1 MQLSDEVLLRV
12 MEDLDSETVAHSG
25 RVQALAVV
33 LGETMGLTPTELHQ
47 LRLGAH
53 IHDIGKKFI
62 PHRILVKKEPLTPDE
77 WQVIEMHPK
86 WGYEI
91 AETLG
96 LSDSVKGIVGGHHL
110 WANGQGGYPQEY
122 VGTKPGLL
130 TQIVTVADVVDAM
143 TTNRAYRQALSM
155 SACLDFLEEHSGTRF
170 SSDITA
176 IFKTKVCSAHLK
188 SG

>member
-1 MQLSDEVLLRV
+1 MALQLSDEVLLRV

-77 WQVIEMHPK
+77 LVTAAIRMYDRVLL
-86 WGYEI
+86 G
-91 AETLG
+91 AETRYATIKHG
-96 LSDSVKGIVGGHHL
+96 V
-110 WANGQGGYPQEY
+110 N
-122 VGTKPGLL
+122 
-130 TQIVTVADVVDAM
+130 
-143 TTNRAYRQALSM
+143 
-155 SACLDFLEEHSGTRF
+155 
-170 SSDITA
+170 
-176 IFKTKVCSAHLK
+176 
-188 SG
+188 